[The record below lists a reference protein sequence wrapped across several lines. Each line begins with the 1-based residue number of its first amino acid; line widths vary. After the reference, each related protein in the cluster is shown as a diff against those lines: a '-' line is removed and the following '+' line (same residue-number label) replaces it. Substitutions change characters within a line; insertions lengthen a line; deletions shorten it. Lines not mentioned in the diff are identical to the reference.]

1 MGLKGENQM
10 RAENLVLGSNIK
22 MPHMYDLEQ
31 NIFFLL
37 DSVITEAKLSALSK
51 NFDEKRSL
59 HAALDCPHSNAI
71 QYKKL
76 VGTGAL
82 R

>member
-1 MGLKGENQM
+1 M

-22 MPHMYDLEQ
+22 MPYVYDLEQ

-37 DSVITEAKLSALSK
+37 DSVITGAKLSALSK

-59 HAALDCPHSNAI
+59 QDAVDCPDSNAI